1 MDNKTLSIVS
11 YVTVIGWLISY
22 FSSKDN
28 TAKSSLVIYHQKQS
42 LGLVIVGIAYGIISR
57 ILLMFVPAIAIIF
70 SLVSIVLLVF
80 MVIGIDLYL
89 KVRLYIQ
96 LKTKYYQD
104 KMSRTNQDK

>member
-1 MDNKTLSIVS
+1 METILEVL
-11 YVTVIGWLISY
+11 VQLIP
-22 FSSKDN
+22 
-28 TAKSSLVIYHQKQS
+28 SLA
-42 LGLVIVGIAYGIISR
+42 LV
-57 ILLMFVPAIAIIF
+57 
-70 SLVSIVLLVF
+70 VF

>member
-57 ILLMFVPAIAIIF
+57 ILLMFFPAIAIIF

-80 MVIGIDLYL
+80 MVIGIVNAMNEVQKPLPIIG
-89 KVRLYIQ
+89 KAFE
-96 LKTKYYQD
+96 D
-104 KMSRTNQDK
+104 KFSFIK

>member
-1 MDNKTLSIVS
+1 MVIKTLSIVS

-80 MVIGIDLYL
+80 MVIGIVNAMNEVQKPLPIIG
-89 KVRLYIQ
+89 KAFE
-96 LKTKYYQD
+96 D
-104 KMSRTNQDK
+104 KFSFIK